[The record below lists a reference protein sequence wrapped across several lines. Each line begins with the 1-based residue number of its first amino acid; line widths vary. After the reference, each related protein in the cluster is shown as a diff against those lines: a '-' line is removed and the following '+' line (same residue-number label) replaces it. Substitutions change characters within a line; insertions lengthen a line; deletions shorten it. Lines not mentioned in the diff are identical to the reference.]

1 MALTA
6 ALDKSLPAYSSAL
19 NSRLYT
25 AEKAARSGVGDSG
38 GQIYQHNLL
47 TRINTSSPT
56 SKFTLILATTSSAE
70 TVLQKRNWEKN
81 PLRRRERRR

>member
-25 AEKAARSGVGDSG
+25 GGAEKAARSGVGDSG

-56 SKFTLILATTSSAE
+56 SKFSLILATTSSAG
-70 TVLQKRNWEKN
+70 TVFQKRNW
-81 PLRRRERRR
+81 